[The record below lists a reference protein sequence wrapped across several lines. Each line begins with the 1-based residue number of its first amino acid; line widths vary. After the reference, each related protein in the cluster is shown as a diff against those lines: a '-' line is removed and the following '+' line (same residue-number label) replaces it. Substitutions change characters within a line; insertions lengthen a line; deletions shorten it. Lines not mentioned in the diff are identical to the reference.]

1 MQTITVE
8 IDNNSHVMTKEG
20 ISKKGAPYS
29 FKEQSCIVHGAGRF
43 PQETRVRVPDGQQP
57 YPVGTYEVHN
67 LVQVGRYGFEIS
79 RDYYL
84 TQPSAKPAAKV
95 A

>member
-1 MQTITVE
+1 MQNITVE
-8 IDNNSHVMTKEG
+8 IDSTQVFTKEG
-20 ISKKGAPYS
+20 TSKTGKPYS
-29 FKEQSCIVHGAGRF
+29 FREQPCIVHGAGRF
-43 PQETRVRVPDGQQP
+43 PQETRIRVPDGQQP

-67 LVQVGRYGFEIS
+67 LVSVGRFGFEVS

-84 TQPSAKPAAKV
+84 TVPAKTNSKAA

>member
-8 IDNNSHVMTKEG
+8 IDSTQVFTKEG
-20 ISKKGAPYS
+20 TSKKGTPYS
-29 FKEQSCIVHGAGRF
+29 FREQPCIVHGAGRF

-67 LVQVGRYGFEIS
+67 LVSVGRFGFEIS
-79 RDYYL
+79 RDYFL
-84 TQPSAKPAAKV
+84 TQPSAKSGQKAA
-95 A
+95 